1 MTKMTFCDFL
11 RNNQIPVSWNSNKIK
26 EQGMSLLKICIV
38 GLMLGVLGMVGCNS
52 NTSSSSG
59 FGTGS
64 GYSINLT
71 ATQSTLPQGGQTTLI
86 ASVRDAQGNPVNDST
101 RGVSFTSSLGS
112 TITAQTSIIGGV
124 CSTTYTA
131 PAATTTTSGVDQVTA
146 SYLGASAF
154 VSIFV
159 FRP

>member
-1 MTKMTFCDFL
+1 
-11 RNNQIPVSWNSNKIK
+11 
-26 EQGMSLLKICIV
+26 MSYLKIIIVALLLCVLGIV
-38 GLMLGVLGMVGCNS
+38 GCSS

-86 ASVRDAQGNPVNDST
+86 ASVRDAQGNPVNDSAADAI
-101 RGVSFTSSLGS
+101 SFSSSLGS
-112 TITAQTSIIGGV
+112 TITKSNTGGTIGTIIGGV
-124 CSTTYTA
+124 ATALYTA
-131 PAATTTTSGVDQVTA
+131 PATTTTTTGVDQVTA
-146 SYLGASAF
+146 SYRGASAF